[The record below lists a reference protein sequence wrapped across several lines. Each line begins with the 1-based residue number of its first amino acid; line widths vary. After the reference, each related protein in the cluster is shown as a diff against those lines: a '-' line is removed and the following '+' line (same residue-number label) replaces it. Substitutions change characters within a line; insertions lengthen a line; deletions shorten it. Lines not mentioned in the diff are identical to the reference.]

1 MNGVRNQRQRV
12 GGVAEDQ
19 LRNDER
25 RIERGA
31 DGERP
36 AEIVRR
42 MAVAGV
48 TMRMIMRVGMVVVM
62 VVVIVRHSADSRR
75 L

>member
-1 MNGVRNQRQRV
+1 MDGIRNQGQRV

-19 LRNDER
+19 FGNDER
-25 RIERGA
+25 GIERGA

-36 AEIVRR
+36 AETVRR

-48 TMRMIMRVGMVVVM
+48 IMRMTMRVGMTVL
-62 VVVIVRHSADSRR
+62 VVIVRHSATAPR
-75 L
+75 